1 MFSSRPL
8 FPYNQEK
15 YAAYSLLGIE
25 GEFVAN
31 APPLL
36 RYLLV
41 PRSLGNFLVCRIRID
56 VDLSSFT
63 TLEFVVI
70 LYFLVAPGILAKIY
84 K

>member
-8 FPYNQEK
+8 SPYNQEK

-25 GEFVAN
+25 GEFVVN

-36 RYLLV
+36 RHLLV
-41 PRSLGNFLVCRIRID
+41 PKSLGNFLVCRIRID

-70 LYFLVAPGILAKIY
+70 LYFLVALDPCKNI
-84 K
+84 